1 MNLRQ
6 KVKLAKCQLVEL
18 NRTRGGSST
27 WDIIQRYE
35 KKFKLEKII
44 DYKRKPSRIYHWNE
58 KYTIDL
64 SNLTYISIH
73 VDFLK
78 IATLKSHNGK
88 PLKLSEINNFLNKTF
103 KTAVYEYA
111 TGVSKIKYDD
121 TKKGNTLIIACSY
134 RTAEP
139 SPKRNILKKSITNL
153 KAMTCYMLT
162 KLIRPSS
169 KSKLQDVLRGV
180 FYYG

>member
-121 TKKGNTLIIACSY
+121 TKKRKHIDYCLFISNC
-134 RTAEP
+134 RT
-139 SPKRNILKKSITNL
+139 
-153 KAMTCYMLT
+153 
-162 KLIRPSS
+162 
-169 KSKLQDVLRGV
+169 KSKKKHIEKVYYQFEGDDVLYAYETDKAK
-180 FYYG
+180 FKE